1 MADPEDELTA
11 ILSRAERNAYRLL
24 LKNDLDPF
32 EFDVAIH
39 AGRVLD
45 GRVTYVLQISTLDH
59 AVSVRETG
67 IPLEFIERSGAT
79 GGDAFARIVDP
90 LVPPLI
96 ENMKS
101 SRRVPATNGRES

>member
-1 MADPEDELTA
+1 MPDTEDELTP

-24 LKNDLDPF
+24 LRNDLDPF

-39 AGRVLD
+39 AGRVVD
-45 GRVTYVLQISTLDH
+45 GRVTYVLQIATLDH

-67 IPLEFIERSGAT
+67 IPLEFIERSRPT
-79 GGDAFARIVDP
+79 GGDPFARIVDQ
-90 LVPPLI
+90 LVPALL

-101 SRRVPATNGRES
+101 SRHVPETMAP

>member
-1 MADPEDELTA
+1 MIIMPP
-11 ILSRAERNAYRLL
+11 
-24 LKNDLDPF
+24 DPF

-59 AVSVRETG
+59 AASVRETG
-67 IPLEFIERSGAT
+67 IPLEFIERSGTA
-79 GGDAFARIVDP
+79 GGDAFARIVDQ
-90 LVPPLI
+90 LVPALI

-101 SRRVPATNGRES
+101 SDVSLMPVGLLNVLTMDEILDLMAWLEKGR

>member
-1 MADPEDELTA
+1 MPDPEDELTP

-45 GRVTYVLQISTLDH
+45 GRVTYVLQISTLDR

-67 IPLEFIERSGAT
+67 IPLEFIERSGPA
-79 GGDAFARIVDP
+79 GGDAFARIVDQ
-90 LVPPLI
+90 LVPTLI

-101 SRRVPATNGRES
+101 SRHVPETMAR